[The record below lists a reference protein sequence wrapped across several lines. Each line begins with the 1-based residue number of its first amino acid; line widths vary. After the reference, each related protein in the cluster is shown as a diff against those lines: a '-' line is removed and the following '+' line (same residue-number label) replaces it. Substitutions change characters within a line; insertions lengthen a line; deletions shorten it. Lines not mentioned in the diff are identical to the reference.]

1 MKKRIWVLPLLLV
14 LLGALSSCRLLD
26 QLGFDTYDYM
36 GEDVLRSLPAD
47 GPEAVKL
54 EDLLSM
60 LITDS
65 DELPTFTNMGDA
77 IREYRDTV
85 LTYMLSTGYLK
96 YSGNT
101 KLIAEAE
108 KAYPEFHITQVIPE
122 SEFESVMYEI
132 FGGDV
137 KITHRD
143 GDRFQYLSRVGV
155 YVTTLMPEASAYK
168 PKITD
173 LKETE
178 KTYRVRFRVV
188 PANEVGSDGTMSP
201 EYFALVIKRE
211 DGTHYIKRLQSMAE
225 MSGEN
230 TGFFRKER

>member
-1 MKKRIWVLPLLLV
+1 MKNRIWILLPLLML
-14 LLGALSSCRLLD
+14 ALTSCRLLD

-36 GEDVLRSLPAD
+36 GEEVRRVLPSD
-47 GPEAVKL
+47 GSEAGKL

-65 DELPTFTNMGDA
+65 DDLPTFTHMGDA

-85 LTYMLSTGYLK
+85 LTYMLSNGYLK

-101 KLIAEAE
+101 ELIAEAE
-108 KAYPEFHITQVIPE
+108 AAYPEFHITQVIPE
-122 SEFESVMYEI
+122 AEFESVMYEI

-143 GDRFQYLSRVGV
+143 GERFQYLSRVGA
-155 YVTTLMPEASAYK
+155 YVTTLMPEASQYR
-168 PKITD
+168 PRIIE
-173 LKETE
+173 LKETD

-188 PANEVGSDGTMSP
+188 SAGEGESDGTMSR

-211 DGTHYIKRLQSMAE
+211 DGTRYIKRLQSMAE
-225 MSGEN
+225 VSEEKSS
-230 TGFFRKER
+230 GFFRKK

>member
-1 MKKRIWVLPLLLV
+1 VKNRIWVLLV
-14 LLGALSSCRLLD
+14 LLPLALCSCRLLD

-36 GEDVLRSLPAD
+36 GEEIQRTLEAD
-47 GPEAVKL
+47 GPEAERL
-54 EDLLSM
+54 EALLSM

-65 DELPTFTNMGDA
+65 DDLPTFTYMGDA

-85 LTYMLSTGYLK
+85 LTFMLSTGYLK

-101 KLIAEAE
+101 ALIDEAE
-108 KAYPEFHITQVIPE
+108 RAYPEFHITQVIPE
-122 SEFESVMYEI
+122 VEFESVMYEI

-143 GDRFQYLSRVGV
+143 GERFQYLPKVGV
-155 YVTTLMPEASAYK
+155 YVTTLMPEAAAYR

-178 KTYRVRFRVV
+178 KTYRVQFRVI
-188 PANEVGSDGTMSP
+188 PANETGSDGTMSR
-201 EYFALVIKRE
+201 EYFALIIKRE
-211 DGTHYIKRLQSMAE
+211 DGTRYIKRLQSMTDME
-225 MSGEN
+225 GGGH
-230 TGFFRKER
+230 GFFRKGDGK

>member
-1 MKKRIWVLPLLLV
+1 VNKRIWILLPLLLLV
-14 LLGALSSCRLLD
+14 LSSCRLLD

-36 GEDVLRSLPAD
+36 GEEVRRTLPAD
-47 GPEAVKL
+47 GPEAGRL
-54 EDLLSM
+54 EDLLAM
-60 LITDS
+60 LVTDS
-65 DELPTFTNMGDA
+65 DDLPTFTRMGDA

-101 KLIAEAE
+101 DLIAEAE
-108 KAYPEFHITQVIPE
+108 RAYPEFHITQVIPE
-122 SEFESVMYEI
+122 AEFESVMYEI

-143 GDRFQYLSRVGV
+143 GERFQYLSRVGA
-155 YVTTLMPEASAYK
+155 YVTTLMPEASQYR
-168 PKITD
+168 PRIVE

-188 PANEVGSDGTMSP
+188 PANDTESDGTMSR

-211 DGTHYIKRLQSMAE
+211 DGTRYIKRLQSTVE
-225 MSGEN
+225 YNGDKK
-230 TGFFRKER
+230 TGFFREK